1 MPPRTR
7 VRTDYAAHEGSNSA
21 ETSNNVLP
29 ALGTAGLSFSLAT
42 GAPAAVGG
50 VNPDPATSAL
60 VAEQVM
66 DEEQISDVSLTTFH
80 VLDDEGGSTR
90 RLRTQPT
97 VVSQGACG
105 ADLYLPQIRRR
116 SAGPFI
122 GHRHRPG
129 LGRPVRRANTDARLA
144 HDTDRSVQNS
154 GCHRRHEGK
163 IVRQFEQVGNCGGE
177 SNIT

>member
-1 MPPRTR
+1 MGFGHPDAAANESEDKIMPHTKEATQRKRRT
-7 VRTDYAAHEGSNSA
+7 
-21 ETSNNVLP
+21 NVLP

-66 DEEQISDVSLTTFH
+66 DEEQISDVSLATFH

-105 ADLYLPQIRRR
+105 ADLYLPHNPPAVSGPLYRAPPPPRPRPTRPASKYRR
-116 SAGPFI
+116 STGP
-122 GHRHRPG
+122 
-129 LGRPVRRANTDARLA
+129 
-144 HDTDRSVQNS
+144 
-154 GCHRRHEGK
+154 
-163 IVRQFEQVGNCGGE
+163 
-177 SNIT
+177 